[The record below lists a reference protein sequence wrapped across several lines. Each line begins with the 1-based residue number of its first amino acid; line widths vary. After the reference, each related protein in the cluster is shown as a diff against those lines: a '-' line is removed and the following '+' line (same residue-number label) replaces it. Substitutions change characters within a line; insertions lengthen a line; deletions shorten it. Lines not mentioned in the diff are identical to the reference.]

1 MSRNK
6 QKNKKGSYIRP
17 SSGFTL
23 IELLV
28 VISVISLLASI
39 LLVQVK
45 NARIAGRNSKRTQDL
60 TSLIKAFNFS
70 LTDGKKL
77 PSTLSDSDQMACISS
92 DCEGGVLPLNQD
104 PAVLNFLSPYIS
116 SYPVDPKDSTRF
128 LTGYLF
134 NSDYPGTLSA
144 YNGVVIPPGPVI
156 MVLLENTPTPP
167 NCGLGTL
174 WEYDSSFTICGA
186 SIH

>member
-1 MSRNK
+1 MSKNK
-6 QKNKKGSYIRP
+6 QKNKKISFIRP
-17 SSGFTL
+17 INGFTL

-28 VISVISLLASI
+28 VVSIISLLASI

-45 NARIAGRNSKRTQDL
+45 NARITARNSKRTQDF
-60 TSLIKAFNFS
+60 TALIKAFNFA
-70 LTDGKKL
+70 LADGKTL

-104 PAVLNFLSPYIS
+104 PAVLNFLSPYIT

-134 NSDYPGTLSA
+134 NSNYPGTVSG
-144 YNGVVIPPGPVI
+144 YNGIFIPPGPVI
-156 MVLLENTPTPP
+156 MVILENTPKPP

-186 SIH
+186 VIH